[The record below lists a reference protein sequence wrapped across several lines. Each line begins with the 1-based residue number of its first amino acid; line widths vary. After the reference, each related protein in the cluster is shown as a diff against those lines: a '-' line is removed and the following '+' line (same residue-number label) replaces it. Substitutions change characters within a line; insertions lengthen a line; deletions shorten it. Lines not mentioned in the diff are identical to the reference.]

1 MSWVT
6 AIWAILIGGCITVA
20 LPQLVIWI
28 WQRRVV
34 HLLFVILTA
43 AVVAD
48 LSTEL
53 VLMRAGSLEQFA
65 SPLRWRQVPLFV
77 NWVAIVL
84 FVRFYFGTG
93 RWWLGI
99 IACGVRLACLVINFA
114 LPPNLYFRE
123 MTALEPVRLL
133 GETVSLPIGVVS
145 SWFHLAEL
153 SSIPLIAFVLD
164 ASIGLWRQG
173 KPWARRRAL
182 IIGGSII
189 FYEVLAA
196 SVGMLI
202 HQTNRPAVVYV
213 VSLPFVA
220 VVFAMAFEL
229 SYDLFAAGQVA
240 QNLQTS
246 EASLLESELRFG
258 RMADAAPVMIWTA
271 GPDKL
276 CTFFN
281 KAWLDFTGRTMEQE
295 LGNGWS
301 EGVHPDDF
309 EGCLKTYVERFDAL
323 EPFFMKYRLRRSDGE
338 YRYVTDTG
346 VPRYGARGKFRG
358 YIGACVDI
366 TDLLEK
372 EQALRESEE
381 RMNLAIDAAKLG
393 LWEWD
398 FRKDELWGNT
408 QRRAQL
414 GLPLTGKLK
423 LEDAL
428 SLVHVD
434 DRERVRQ
441 TLKDATQGGKEYSCE
456 YRVLGPDKR
465 EHWTELR
472 GRSGRGP
479 DGETIVLRGVVMDI
493 TERKQAQDLFRLA
506 TEASPS
512 GAVLVDDHG
521 RIILVNAHVEE
532 LFGYRRDEL
541 IGKPVEILMPE
552 TFAARHP
559 EYRAKFH
566 ELPEARMMGAGREL
580 FARRKDGTEFPIE
593 IGLNPIQTQEGLLVL
608 ASVIDISARR
618 LAEREARKSRE
629 EISRLS
635 RISLLGEMT
644 ASIAH
649 ELGQPLTGI
658 SNNASAGQRFIDKG
672 KVDIAIMH
680 EILVD
685 IEAQAHRASDVI
697 RNIRNTVKKG
707 AALRTRINLNELITR
722 VGHILQPDARA
733 HSSELKISLPEDS
746 PVIEG
751 DPVQIQQVL
760 INLVGNAFESMLDTP
775 IRKRRVEI
783 VAEQK
788 TDEMVC
794 VSVSD
799 RGMGISDE
807 ARERIFDQFFT
818 TKEEGIGMGLAI
830 VRSVIEAHGGKIE
843 VEDLAGAGARF
854 SFTLPTRR
862 PSSS

>member
-6 AIWAILIGGCITVA
+6 AVWAMLIGACIA
-20 LPQLVIWI
+20 MSLPQLLIWI
-28 WQRRVV
+28 WQRRIV

-43 AVVAD
+43 AVIA
-48 LSTEL
+48 LLANEL
-53 VLMRAGSLEQFA
+53 AMMHASSVEQFA
-65 SPLRWRQVPLFV
+65 RVVQWRQLPLFV
-77 NWVAIVL
+77 LYVATVGFIRL
-84 FVRFYFGTG
+84 YFGTG
-93 RWWLGI
+93 RWWLGLTV
-99 IACGVRLACLVINFA
+99 CVVRLACLVINFA
-114 LPPNLYFRE
+114 SPPNLYFRE
-123 MTALEPVRLL
+123 ITTLGRAQLL
-133 GETVSLPIGVVS
+133 GETVAMPIGVVNPWS
-145 SWFHLAEL
+145 HLTDL
-153 SSIPLIAFVLD
+153 SSLLLLVFVVD
-164 ASIGLWRQG
+164 ASINLWKQG
-173 KPWARRRAL
+173 KPEGRRRAL
-182 IIGGSII
+182 VIGGSIA
-189 FYEVLAA
+189 FYDLLAA
-196 SVGMLI
+196 GLGMLI
-202 HQTNRPAVVYV
+202 HLKNVPAFAYV
-213 VSLPFVA
+213 VDLPFVA
-220 VVFAMAFEL
+220 VIVAMALEL
-229 SYDLFAAGQVA
+229 SYDLFIAGQVA
-240 QNLQTS
+240 QKLQTS

-672 KVDIAIMH
+672 TADTATLR

-685 IEAQAHRASDVI
+685 IEAQAHRASSVI

-707 AALRTRINLNELITR
+707 AELQERIDLNQLITR
-722 VGHILQPDARA
+722 LAHMLQPDARL
-733 HSSELKISLPEDS
+733 HSCELTISLPDDLPS
-746 PVIEG
+746 VQG

-760 INLVGNAFESMLDTP
+760 VNLVGNAFEAMQDTP
-775 IRKRRVEI
+775 VRKRIVEI
-783 VAEQK
+783 VAEQQG
-788 TDEMVC
+788 DEMVC
-794 VSVSD
+794 VSVRDQGVGVSA
-799 RGMGISDE
+799 E

-818 TKEEGIGMGLAI
+818 TKEEGLGMGLAI

-843 VEDLAGAGARF
+843 VENLAGAGARF

-862 PSSS
+862 PGS

>member
-1 MSWVT
+1 
-6 AIWAILIGGCITVA
+6 
-20 LPQLVIWI
+20 
-28 WQRRVV
+28 
-34 HLLFVILTA
+34 
-43 AVVAD
+43 
-48 LSTEL
+48 
-53 VLMRAGSLEQFA
+53 
-65 SPLRWRQVPLFV
+65 
-77 NWVAIVL
+77 
-84 FVRFYFGTG
+84 
-93 RWWLGI
+93 
-99 IACGVRLACLVINFA
+99 
-114 LPPNLYFRE
+114 
-123 MTALEPVRLL
+123 
-133 GETVSLPIGVVS
+133 
-145 SWFHLAEL
+145 
-153 SSIPLIAFVLD
+153 
-164 ASIGLWRQG
+164 
-173 KPWARRRAL
+173 
-182 IIGGSII
+182 
-189 FYEVLAA
+189 
-196 SVGMLI
+196 
-202 HQTNRPAVVYV
+202 
-213 VSLPFVA
+213 
-220 VVFAMAFEL
+220 
-229 SYDLFAAGQVA
+229 
-240 QNLQTS
+240 
-246 EASLLESELRFG
+246 
-258 RMADAAPVMIWTA
+258 
-271 GPDKL
+271 
-276 CTFFN
+276 
-281 KAWLDFTGRTMEQE
+281 
-295 LGNGWS
+295 
-301 EGVHPDDF
+301 
-309 EGCLKTYVERFDAL
+309 
-323 EPFFMKYRLRRSDGE
+323 
-338 YRYVTDTG
+338 
-346 VPRYGARGKFRG
+346 
-358 YIGACVDI
+358 
-366 TDLLEK
+366 
-372 EQALRESEE
+372 
-381 RMNLAIDAAKLG
+381 

-775 IRKRRVEI
+775 IRKRRVKI